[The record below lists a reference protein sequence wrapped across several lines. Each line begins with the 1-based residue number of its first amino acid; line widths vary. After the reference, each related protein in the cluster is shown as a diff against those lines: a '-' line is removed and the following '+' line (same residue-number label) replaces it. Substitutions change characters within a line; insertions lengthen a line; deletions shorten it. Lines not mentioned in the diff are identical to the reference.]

1 MAVYQQHKK
10 HCEKM
15 FVQNYRETKT
25 LKDFTTNSGIVL
37 VYMISEGSCFISTS
51 SSLGV
56 NLTIVAKHENKFDC
70 ARALVQQETISS
82 LAFPML
88 DINKCLS
95 AKFCKDINS
104 GRTTLDLLHIH
115 ILQDKL
121 CCIQAIAMNKSDNQS
136 YILCETDPILVL
148 PC

>member
-25 LKDFTTNSGIVL
+25 LKDFTTNSGRVL
-37 VYMISEGSCFISTS
+37 VYMISVGSCFISTS

-56 NLTIVAKHENKFDC
+56 NLTIVAKYENKFDC
-70 ARALVQQETISS
+70 ACALVQQETISS

-95 AKFCKDINS
+95 VNFSKDIN
-104 GRTTLDLLHIH
+104 LWYF
-115 ILQDKL
+115 LQYGKDHTGF
-121 CCIQAIAMNKSDNQS
+121 IAHTYSAG
-136 YILCETDPILVL
+136 
-148 PC
+148 